1 MKKILFIVIVVPMV
15 LMFTIGMVNDVSA
28 MMAGTM
34 TLSEIV
40 YEHRFMLG
48 LFAAIGIFHFLSP
61 FKA

>member
-1 MKKILFIVIVVPMV
+1 MKKILFIVIVVPVV
-15 LMFTIGMVNDVSA
+15 LMFTIGMVNDISA

-40 YEHRFMLG
+40 FEHRFMLG
-48 LFAAIGIFHFLSP
+48 LLAAIGIFHFLSP